1 MKEYTLFTIVVLAF
15 MALAVLVST
24 PSPAHAASTFR
35 INAPTKADT
44 ILSAPRESSWAN
56 EDKNPAADFFAKIFS
71 DKKPTD
77 VPTDA
82 VENKA
87 QQPQHLAAV
96 DLTAK

>member
-77 VPTDA
+77 A